1 MERSRGLG
9 LRGQEGPLLK
19 QESSSEIPRNEGIM
33 AEIETSYHEEG
44 PGEAASEGAAQL
56 QQEIPAF
63 RGQCFGPTKN
73 NQEQQLWRGA
83 YLSLEDKLHLAEG
96 EAREVTRI
104 FWGSRKIVNEPLT
117 IEYSVIYTL
126 EI

>member
-1 MERSRGLG
+1 MA

-19 QESSSEIPRNEGIM
+19 QKSSSEIPRNDGTM

-44 PGEAASEGAAQL
+44 PGEAASEGTAQL

-63 RGQCFGPTKN
+63 RGQCLGPTRS

-83 YLSLEDKLHLAEG
+83 HLSLEDNLHLAEG
-96 EAREVTRI
+96 GAREVTRL
-104 FWGSRKIVNEPLT
+104 FWGSQKIVNEPLT
-117 IEYSVIYTL
+117 IGYSVIYTL